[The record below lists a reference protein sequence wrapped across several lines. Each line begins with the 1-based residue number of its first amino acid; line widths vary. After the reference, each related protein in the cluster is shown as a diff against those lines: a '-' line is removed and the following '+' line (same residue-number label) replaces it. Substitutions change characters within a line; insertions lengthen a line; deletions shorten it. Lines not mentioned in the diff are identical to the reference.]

1 MLRIS
6 RTRVSYLALGLLVMF
21 VVYSSGHGHEGN
33 EENPAYKYSRQA
45 NEQAAHAHAH
55 AHSHGGGGDAH
66 HGHAH
71 GHGHGHSH
79 GGAGHHH
86 GHNHHGHSH
95 DHDDDDHGHG
105 HHHSHEQPKK
115 RAAEPVTPKP
125 ASAAKSGRDRF
136 SIALHALGSTALISV
151 APFLILFFIPLN
163 DNKDENQALLKV
175 MLAFASGSLLGDAFL
190 HLIPH
195 ALEPH
200 DHSSHS
206 HSHSHSHSGGGH
218 GHGHDHSQQTNVGL
232 WVMGGKTFIFFSI

>member
-21 VVYSSGHGHEGN
+21 VVYSSGHGHEGQ
-33 EENPAYKYSRQA
+33 EENPSYKYSREA
-45 NEQAAHAHAH
+45 NEKAAHAHAH
-55 AHSHGGGGDAH
+55 AHSHGGGADAH
-66 HGHAH
+66 HGHAHAH

-86 GHNHHGHSH
+86 GHHHGHSH
-95 DHDDDDHGHG
+95 DHDDDDHHG

-125 ASAAKSGRDRF
+125 AAKSGRDRF

-218 GHGHDHSQQTNVGL
+218 GHDHSQQTNVGL
-232 WVMGGKTFIFFSI
+232 WVMGGKTRFS